1 MRLLIDPPVPLLQL
15 NQDLELVM
23 LICGERMPEMFLS
36 EGVPHPDRHLL
47 LGIVQTV
54 AVRVEERD
62 PDSVFFSKDC
72 SVILERGP
80 ESRPVQADLI
90 ISRSLTGAIGVLVMA
105 DHADGRRMCRRAVRW
120 FMGTIRLDVP

>member
-1 MRLLIDPPVPLLQL
+1 MRLLIDPPVSLVQL
-15 NQDLELVM
+15 NQDLELLM
-23 LICGERMPEMFLS
+23 LIRDERMPEIFVA

-54 AVRVEERD
+54 AVRVEEKD
-62 PDSVFFSKDC
+62 PDSVLFSKDC
-72 SVILERGP
+72 SVILERGT

-90 ISRSLTGAIGVLVMA
+90 IARSLAGAVGALVNA

-120 FMGTIRLDVP
+120 FMGTIRLDIP